1 MGGTGGSR
9 AGPEAKGRPSPRGA
23 APRTGVTV
31 AVVGAT
37 GAVGREMIAVLEQR
51 RFPVGELRLL
61 ASPRSA
67 GRMVRALG
75 RDHEVRPADAEA
87 LRGVDVA
94 LFSAG
99 SDTSKRLGPVAR
111 DLGALVIDNSSAF
124 RMDADCPLV
133 VPELNGDTLKGHRGI
148 IANPNCSAILLC
160 MAVAPLHRAA
170 GLRRVVA
177 CTYQAVSGAGA
188 RAMDELERQED
199 AERAG
204 QPLEHKVFPAVIAHN
219 VIPWVTG
226 LMPDGYTVEE
236 TKLRDETRRIL
247 GLKDLPLAST
257 CVRVPVLR
265 AHSQAVHVELSR
277 PLSPDEALA
286 LYEKTP
292 GVRAVREGLPT
303 PREVAGSDE
312 VVVGRVRLDRAFTP
326 GLALWCVMDQL
337 RKGAA
342 LNAVQIAE
350 RLVRS

>member
-1 MGGTGGSR
+1 MAAR
-9 AGPEAKGRPSPRGA
+9 KAPKG
-23 APRTGVTV
+23 GVTV

-51 RFPVGELRLL
+51 RFPVAELRLL

-67 GRMVRALG
+67 GRAIMALG
-75 RDHEVRPADAEA
+75 REHEVRPADAEA
-87 LRGVDVA
+87 FRGVDVA

-99 SDTSKRLGPVAR
+99 SETAKALGPVAKKA
-111 DLGALVIDNSSAF
+111 GALVIDNSSAF
-124 RMDADCPLV
+124 RMDPDCPLV
-133 VPELNGDTLKGHRGI
+133 VPELNGDALKGHRGI

-160 MAVAPLHRAA
+160 MAVAPLHKAV
-170 GLRRVVA
+170 GLVRVVA

-188 RAMDELERQED
+188 RAMDELRLQEE
-199 AERAG
+199 AERSGA
-204 QPLEHKVFPAVIAHN
+204 PLEHKIFPAVIAHN

-226 LMPDGYTVEE
+226 MLPDGYSVEE

-247 GLKDLPLAST
+247 GLPGLPLTAT

-265 AHSQAVHVELSR
+265 AHSQALHVELGKS
-277 PLSPDEALA
+277 LAPDAALA
-286 LYEKTP
+286 LYEGAE
-292 GVRAVREGLPT
+292 GVRAVKDRLPT
-303 PREVAGSDE
+303 PREVAGSDD
-312 VVVGRVRLDRAFTP
+312 VVVGRVRLDRAFSP

>member
-1 MGGTGGSR
+1 
-9 AGPEAKGRPSPRGA
+9 
-23 APRTGVTV
+23 V

-37 GAVGREMIAVLEQR
+37 GAVGLEMIAVLEQR
-51 RFPVGELRLL
+51 KFPVGELRLL

-67 GRMVRALG
+67 GRGLKAFG
-75 RDHEVRPADAEA
+75 REHEVRPAEAEA

-99 SDTSKRLGPVAR
+99 SETAKRLGPIAR
-111 DLGALVIDNSSAF
+111 DMGALVIDNSSAF
-124 RMDADCPLV
+124 RMDPLCPLV
-133 VPELNGDTLKGHRGI
+133 VPELNGDALKGHRGI

-160 MAVAPLHRAA
+160 MAVAPLHGAA
-170 GLRRVVA
+170 GLVRVVA

-188 RAMDELERQED
+188 RAMDELRRQEE

-204 QPLEHKVFPAVIAHN
+204 LPLEHKVFPAVIAHN

-226 LMPDGYTVEE
+226 MLPDGYTVEE

-247 GLKDLPLAST
+247 GLPGLPLTAT

-265 AHSQAVHVELSR
+265 AHSQAMHVELGSA
-277 PLSPDEALA
+277 LAPDEALS
-286 LYEKTP
+286 LYGKAP
-292 GVRAVREGLPT
+292 GVRAVRDGLPT
-303 PREVAGSDE
+303 PREVAGSDD
-312 VVVGRVRLDRAFTP
+312 VVVGRVRLDRAFSP